1 LCGCDMSKWK
11 LRCEKCSSERVLDLG
26 FNLYEFKKVYLYC
39 PRCQEN
45 TPHVVLGVEAPE
57 AVQA

>member
-1 LCGCDMSKWK
+1 MSKWR